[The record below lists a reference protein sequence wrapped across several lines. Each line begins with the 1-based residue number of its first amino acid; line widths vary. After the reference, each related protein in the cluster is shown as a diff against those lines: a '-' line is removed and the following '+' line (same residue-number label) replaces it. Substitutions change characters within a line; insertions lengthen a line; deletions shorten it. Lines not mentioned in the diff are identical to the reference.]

1 MLCIACFP
9 ERCPRWAFRRF
20 LLALMC
26 GFIFDSV
33 HVFVAFQNCA
43 DVLSSPNCI
52 LFHEFSLEVVIQ
64 AWAHPHHRDIAG
76 DDVFFIHGCHIM
88 YSGRVAGAICLGH
101 IFCVYVA
108 GIASVCLRCR
118 AALCLKHGGSWSSS
132 RWWLFGAVSLLDL
145 QHVTCQ
151 ILYPYG
157 GTIKIITPIDRQIR
171 VPQHS
176 DGHPRSA
183 NLKYISLCI
192 SDSVVLDVHLDVG
205 GFWSASRCAL

>member
-52 LFHEFSLEVVIQ
+52 LFHEVSLEVVIQ

-88 YSGRVAGAICLGH
+88 YSGRVAGSICLGH

-108 GIASVCLRCR
+108 GIACLCPRCSATLFEHHGICQRLLFHVCRKGSEMLVPVSVSVLNTQQNLSFLVHCYIKYLHARCW
-118 AALCLKHGGSWSSS
+118 SWS
-132 RWWLFGAVSLLDL
+132 
-145 QHVTCQ
+145 
-151 ILYPYG
+151 
-157 GTIKIITPIDRQIR
+157 
-171 VPQHS
+171 
-176 DGHPRSA
+176 
-183 NLKYISLCI
+183 
-192 SDSVVLDVHLDVG
+192 
-205 GFWSASRCAL
+205 